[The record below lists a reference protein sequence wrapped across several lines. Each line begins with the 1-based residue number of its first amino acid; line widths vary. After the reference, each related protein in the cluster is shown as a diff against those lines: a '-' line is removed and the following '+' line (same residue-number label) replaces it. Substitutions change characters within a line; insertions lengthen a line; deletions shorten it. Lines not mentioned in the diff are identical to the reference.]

1 MGPEAKTMTS
11 PLSAGGAT
19 TGGATA
25 TSTGWTEGR
34 RFAVV
39 AGAAAVVLVAAHGF
53 GAAPAIA
60 QAAAIGLLCMGCWAT
75 GAIPEITTTLVF
87 FALAT
92 LTALA
97 PSPVIFSGFASSAFW
112 LVLSGMVVGVAISKT
127 GLAQRIAGTLA
138 RSLSGSYARLITG
151 VVVISFGVAF
161 VMPSNMGRISLLV
174 PIMLALADH
183 LGLAPGR
190 PGRTGVVL
198 AVGFATF
205 MLSTSILP
213 ANVPNL
219 VMAGAAETLYG
230 VHFSYLP
237 YLLLHAPVL
246 GVVKAVLIVAAVLVL
261 FPDKLDAAVR
271 DASAPVQSPFS
282 ARELRLSLIIAATLA
297 LWMTDTIHHIQ
308 PAWVGLAAAT
318 VCLMPGI
325 GVIEAA
331 AFTSINFRTVF
342 YIAGLLG
349 LVATVDHTGLG
360 RELSR
365 FLLSV
370 MPFGP
375 GATLGNYLSLVGLS
389 SSLSVVATA
398 NGEPA
403 LFTPMASEISVST
416 GLGLGTV
423 IMVQVI
429 GFSTVFLPYQA
440 PPIVVAAELGGV
452 PATATLRLAIA
463 VAVLSI
469 LVIVPLNFAW
479 WKFLG
484 QF

>member
-1 MGPEAKTMTS
+1 MTS
-11 PLSAGGAT
+11 TAP
-19 TGGATA
+19 ATA
-25 TSTGWTEGR
+25 PGWTETI
-34 RFAVV
+34 RFAAIACAAGLVLGV
-39 AGAAAVVLVAAHGF
+39 AYRVNM
-53 GAAPAIA
+53 APPIA
-60 QAAAIGLLCMGCWAT
+60 QAASIGLLCMGCWAT
-75 GAIPEITTTLVF
+75 GAIPEIATTLLF

-92 LTALA
+92 LTMLA
-97 PSPVIFSGFASSAFW
+97 PSSVIFSGFASSAFW
-112 LVLSGMVVGVAISKT
+112 LVLSGMIVGLSISKT
-127 GLAQRIAGTLA
+127 GLAQRIAGALA
-138 RSLSGSYARLITG
+138 RSLSTSYVRLISG
-151 VVVISFGVAF
+151 IVVISFGLSF

-219 VMAGAAETLYG
+219 VMAGAAETIYG
-230 VHFSYLP
+230 VRFSYLP

-246 GVVKAVLIVAAVLVL
+246 GIVKGVLITAAILVL
-261 FPDKLDAAVR
+261 FPDKLDATAI
-271 DASAPVQSPFS
+271 DGTAPARAPFS
-282 ARELRLSLIIAATLA
+282 EKERRLSIIIAATLA
-297 LWMTDTIHHIQ
+297 LWMTDSIHHIQ
-308 PAWVGLAAAT
+308 PAWIGLAAAT
-318 VCLMPGI
+318 ICLMPGI
-325 GVIEAA
+325 GIIEAA
-331 AFTSINFRTVF
+331 SFTSINFRTVF
-342 YIAGLLG
+342 YVAGLLG

-360 RELSR
+360 RELSG

-370 MPFGP
+370 IPFSP
-375 GATLGNYLSLVGLS
+375 GATFSNYLALVGLTA
-389 SSLSVVATA
+389 SLSVVTTA

-403 LFTPMASEISVST
+403 LFTPMASEISART
-416 GLGLGTV
+416 GFDLVTV

-440 PPIVVAAELGGV
+440 PPIVVAAELGG
-452 PATATLRLAIA
+452 ASAIA
-463 VAVLSI
+463 TTKLTIVLAVLSI

-479 WKFLG
+479 WKLLG